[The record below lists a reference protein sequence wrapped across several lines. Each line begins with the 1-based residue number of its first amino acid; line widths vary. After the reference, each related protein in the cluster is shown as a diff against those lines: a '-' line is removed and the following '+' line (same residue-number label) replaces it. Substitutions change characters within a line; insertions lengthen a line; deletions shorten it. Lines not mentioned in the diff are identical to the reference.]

1 VVKALYAGNQQT
13 MMRESMGIV
22 TETSGGVFLRRCVK
36 QLFARPRVCF
46 SLDVRH
52 VYVAVDPCGGGD
64 SKFAICSVYRDNA
77 SVVVPFPHPFP
88 KNVTHCVQIV
98 GLDDAKITGHTDMN
112 ATLLRHI
119 RGLERL
125 VGGAT
130 HAVRF
135 VIMTESNLGLEAAH
149 VANMLKDEPRCIQLK
164 ETGPQGRYGVLTTH
178 QRKIEFVA
186 LLESML
192 TQDGIC
198 IVDNLVSTDATTTLA
213 TLQRQLGQY
222 RMISTT
228 GAGLFAPPKISYS
241 GKVGPD
247 GKLSTLQDDLCIAL
261 QMAVYWSSY
270 VIQRKCK
277 FLDYAGLF

>member
-1 VVKALYAGNQQT
+1 MVKALYAGNQQT

-36 QLFARPRVCF
+36 QLFTRPRVCL

-77 SVVVPFPHPFP
+77 SVVVHFCIL
-88 KNVTHCVQIV
+88 VCTCDRRVQIV

-125 VGGAT
+125 VGSAT

-135 VIMTESNLGLEAAH
+135 IIMTESNLGLEAAH
-149 VANMLKDEPRCIQLK
+149 VANMLKDEPRCVHLK

-198 IVDNLVSTDATTTLA
+198 IVDNLVSTDAATTLA

-222 RMISTT
+222 RMVSTA